1 MKMNKQIGLLL
12 AFLVQLLICLTSCEM
27 KNTQETYTLFVGT
40 YTDGNSEGIYRCT
53 FNTDT
58 GQLTNKTVATA
69 TANPSFLK
77 ISPNKEYLYA
87 VNETNTYKGENG
99 SLTTFKIDEGQLTAL
114 DTVSSFG
121 AHPCHIGISDDGFM
135 VSVSNY
141 TGGTISIFKTDVT
154 GKLITPQLID
164 HTLLDSTKTSHA
176 HSALFSNGK
185 LFVADLGLDMLSIY
199 PLLDE
204 GIDVAEAEVLHLPE
218 KAGPR
223 HFVFSKGDAIL
234 YVINELN
241 STITAY
247 KRNETGAYSVLEAQ
261 STLDKDFK
269 GDSYCADIRLSSD
282 GRFLYGSNR
291 GENTIVIFA
300 VDQTTGKLL
309 MIGREDVRGH
319 WPRNFNIDPSGNFL
333 LVANQRSNNITVY
346 KRDKDNGTLTFAHEL
361 ELPSPVC
368 LEFLE

>member
-1 MKMNKQIGLLL
+1 MNKQIGLLL
-12 AFLVQLLICLTSCEM
+12 AFVVLLLICLTSCEM

-40 YTDGNSEGIYRCT
+40 YTDGDSEGIYRYT
-53 FNTDT
+53 FNTET
-58 GQLTNKTVATA
+58 GQLTNKTVAA
-69 TANPSFLK
+69 TTGNPSFLK

-87 VNETNTYKGENG
+87 VNETNTYDGENG
-99 SLTTFKIDEGQLTAL
+99 SVTAFKIDNGQLTTL
-114 DTVSSFG
+114 NTVSSFG
-121 AHPCHIGISDDGFM
+121 AHPCHIGISDDGAM
-135 VSVSNY
+135 VAVSNY
-141 TGGTISIFKTDVT
+141 SGGNVAVFKTDVT
-154 GKLITPQLID
+154 GKLVTPQVVD

-176 HSALFSNGK
+176 HSALFSQGK
-185 LFVADLGLDMLSIY
+185 LFVADLGLDMLRIY
-199 PLLDE
+199 PFLGGGVDS
-204 GIDVAEAEVLHLPE
+204 AESKVHKFPE

-223 HFVFSKGDAIL
+223 HFVFSKDDAIL

-247 KRNETGAYSVLEAQ
+247 KRNETGAYGVLETQ

-300 VDQTTGKLL
+300 VDQATGKLS
-309 MIGREDVRGH
+309 MIGSEDVRGD

-346 KRDKDNGTLTFAHEL
+346 KRGKDNGTLTFTHEL

-368 LEFLE
+368 LEFLD

>member
-1 MKMNKQIGLLL
+1 MNKQKWILVVSCLFLSGLG
-12 AFLVQLLICLTSCEM
+12 SCKKE
-27 KNTQETYTLFVGT
+27 KVDKTISLYVGT
-40 YTDGNSEGIYRCT
+40 YTDTGSEGIYRYI
-53 FNTDT
+53 FNTET
-58 GQLTNKTVATA
+58 GQLTNKTVAAA
-69 TANPSFLK
+69 TGNPSFLK

-99 SLTTFKIDEGQLTAL
+99 SLTAFKIDGGQLTAL
-114 DTVSSFG
+114 ETVSSFG
-121 AHPCHIGISDDGFM
+121 AHPCHIGISDDGAM

-154 GKLITPQLID
+154 GKLVTPQVID

-176 HSALFSNGK
+176 HSALFSKGK
-185 LFVADLGLDMLSIY
+185 LFVADLGLNMLSIY
-199 PLLDE
+199 PFLDG
-204 GIDVAEAEVLHLPE
+204 GIDTAEAEVLQLPE

-223 HFVFSKGDAIL
+223 HFVFGREDTIL

-241 STITAY
+241 STISIF
-247 KRNETGAYSVLEAQ
+247 KRTEEGTFNLLETTT
-261 STLDKDFK
+261 TLADDFK
-269 GDSYCADIRLSSD
+269 GDSYCADIRLSPD

-300 VDQTTGKLL
+300 VDQTTGKLSL
-309 MIGREDVRGH
+309 IEREDVRGD

-346 KRDKDNGTLTFAHEL
+346 KRDKDNGALTFTHEL